1 MYCPSCGTET
11 TDDRKYCRACGV
23 NLHAVSELLTGQPR
37 ESSNTGTT
45 GSGEKPRKRRK
56 VLGLGFILTW
66 AGLVLGCLLAALGD
80 SVSSVNKPVGDL
92 IANLGA
98 IGAIIMMAGIG
109 VMIYSRF
116 LPKTPVLADRPKPK
130 ALSGPAQAIDLPPK
144 RIQDGLISVA
154 EHTTFKLEDPTEKTQ
169 KG

>member
-11 TDDRKYCRACGV
+11 TDDKKYCRACGV

-37 ESSNTGTT
+37 QSLDTGTA
-45 GSGEKPRKRRK
+45 GPGDKPGKRRK
-56 VLGLGFILTW
+56 VLGQGFILTW
-66 AGLVLGCLLAALGD
+66 VGLVLACLLAAIGD

-130 ALSGPAQAIDLPPK
+130 ALSAPAQAIDLPPK
-144 RIQDGLISVA
+144 RIPDGMLSVT
-154 EHTTFKLEDPTEKTQ
+154 EHTTYKLENPADKP
-169 KG
+169 